1 MLSAAALGTAV
12 RVDGNGEATLAI
24 GAGRDGDEGD
34 GVRDAGARRVRQ
46 DLLDDRRH
54 HHLVIAVPTAGPGWV
69 GTGTGGAHRDASPC
83 CHQYLPV
90 QLGALHQRIGVPI
103 PDERA
108 AIEAAEALGVVLL
121 LPGHL
126 QTVTSVLPRRHLHLL
141 PAQRGTPAAAKATQE
156 QKPLAEGPPSPPPLT
171 MTSPLV
177 ICSAQPWHSSPKR
190 AQ

>member
-12 RVDGNGEATLAI
+12 RVDGNREATLAI

-54 HHLVIAVPTAGPGWV
+54 HHLVIAVPTAGQGWV
-69 GTGTGGAHRDASPC
+69 SSGMGGEHRDASPC

-90 QLGALHQRIGVPI
+90 QLGALHQRISVPI
-103 PDERA
+103 PDESSA
-108 AIEAAEALGVVLL
+108 VEAAEALRVVFL
-121 LPGHL
+121 LPSHL
-126 QTVTSVLPRRHLHLL
+126 QMVTSVPPCRDLHPLPVH
-141 PAQRGTPAAAKATQE
+141 RGTPAATKPTQE
-156 QKPLAEGPPSPPPLT
+156 QKPPAEGPPGPPPLT

-177 ICSAQPWHSSPKR
+177 ICSAQPWHSSPNR